1 MTARLLKW
9 RGWTAISF
17 QQRIPCSTSSDVL
30 DVDEDMLEKLSP
42 GRERDPRDFIP
53 RTDGKSRQHG
63 SSADGKSRQHGSSAG
78 YDKLPIVH
86 ISCTHNN
93 TILTITDH
101 TGKVLAWTSAGA
113 QGFKNARRGTTFAA
127 QTAATAAAKKSR
139 DLGFQKFRVKLKG
152 PGPGRQ
158 PSLKGL
164 EAGGLVLASIQDV
177 TPVPHNGCRPKK
189 ARRL

>member
-1 MTARLLKW
+1 
-9 RGWTAISF
+9 
-17 QQRIPCSTSSDVL
+17 
-30 DVDEDMLEKLSP
+30 MLEKLRYVEMRGSLKPNAPLTCSP

-101 TGKVLAWTSAGA
+101 TGKVLAWTSAVSHVPINPCFDNPMLFYRVLKVSRMPEEA
-113 QGFKNARRGTTFAA
+113 QRLLHKRLPLP
-127 QTAATAAAKKSR
+127 Q
-139 DLGFQKFRVKLKG
+139 QK
-152 PGPGRQ
+152 
-158 PSLKGL
+158 
-164 EAGGLVLASIQDV
+164 
-177 TPVPHNGCRPKK
+177 
-189 ARRL
+189 